1 MIAVRRAVE
10 QLLTRVFRSRVG
22 IALALAVVVVG
33 IIGTTRLVVG
43 AGEPG
48 SGLSNRPEQ
57 PITTV
62 HPTTGD
68 DGLIGMRSPTPVT
81 RPGEATPE
89 QVADQ
94 FVTAWR
100 GQPGITAER
109 WHAGLRPLTTPTLAE
124 QLADVDPVEVPTG
137 EVAGATTVTAR
148 SDAVVEARVPFN
160 TGQLRLELVAP
171 DGRWRVDAVDWE
183 QE

>member
-1 MIAVRRAVE
+1 MIAVRRAIE

-62 HPTTGD
+62 HPTVGD
-68 DGLIGMRSPTPVT
+68 DGLIDERSPTPVT
-81 RPGEATPE
+81 APGAATPE
-89 QVADQ
+89 QVADE

-100 GQPGITAER
+100 GRPGMTAAA
-109 WHAGLRPLTTPTLAE
+109 WHAGLRPLATPALAE
-124 QLADVDPVEVPTG
+124 QLAEVDPVEVPTG
-137 EVAGATTVTAR
+137 EVAGTVTVTAR
-148 SDAVVEARVPFN
+148 SERVVEARVPFD
-160 TGQLRLELVAP
+160 TGRLRLELVAP

-183 QE
+183 QA